1 MHCDCSCNTVFDL
14 ALIGLR
20 GKGCIRD
27 PRFMASIEVPCSQ
40 SILDEHVY
48 IQEPYKS
55 LSWIQNLSGATYN
68 RIELGHRVI
77 RSATTTVF
85 VKRPLIPSKSLLF
98 EACIQQLV
106 HLSLMRGGFL
116 RGAAP
121 VYDVFRLKDRS
132 VCFSMEVFQ
141 AAVPLTLLLQKER
154 DITGLLLEVLL
165 QLSAM
170 LWHLAQDLGMNHR
183 DLKPSNLMIETHAP
197 TPLLLKVRDR
207 TLVLQSRYTVSL
219 IDFGF
224 SCIGNRETQR
234 SDIAIGDVYSLSD
247 PCPKEGRDLYMFLA
261 FLYAD
266 CGTRLAPELRACF
279 AKWLQDG
286 STHILE
292 KIDKLGHE
300 FDPWIYF
307 ITGSERIRK
316 FDCCPA
322 DVFENLRGL
331 A

>member
-14 ALIGLR
+14 ARIGLK
-20 GKGCIRD
+20 GTGCIRD

-40 SILDEHVY
+40 SILDEHLY
-48 IQEPYKS
+48 IQEPYTS
-55 LSWIQNLSGATYN
+55 LVWIQNLPGATFS
-68 RIELGHRVI
+68 RIELGLR
-77 RSATTTVF
+77 TTRTSKTMVF

-98 EACIQQLV
+98 EACIQQQV
-106 HLSLMRGGFL
+106 HLSLERAGFR
-116 RGAAP
+116 RGAAQ
-121 VYDVFRLKDRS
+121 VYDVFQLKDRS
-132 VCFSMEVFQ
+132 ICFSMEVF
-141 AAVPLTLLLQKER
+141 ASAVPLTVLLQKGG

-183 DLKPSNLMIETHAP
+183 DLKPSNLMIETHAAK
-197 TPLLLKVRDR
+197 PLTLKVRDR
-207 TLVLQSRYTVSL
+207 TLVLQSKYTVSL
-219 IDFGF
+219 VDFGF
-224 SCIGNRETQR
+224 SCIGNKETQR
-234 SDIAIGDVYSLSD
+234 SDIAIGDVYSSSD

-266 CGTRLAPELRACF
+266 CGPRLVPELRRCF
-279 AKWLQDG
+279 VKWLQNS

-322 DVFENLRGL
+322 DVFEDVRGL

>member
-14 ALIGLR
+14 SRIGLQ
-20 GKGCIRD
+20 GVGCIRD
-27 PRFMASIEVPCSQ
+27 PRFMASIKVPCSQ

-55 LSWIQNLSGATYN
+55 LEWIKNLPGATFS
-68 RIELGHRVI
+68 RIELGTRIV
-77 RSATTTVF
+77 RDTGTTVF
-85 VKRPLIPSKSLLF
+85 IKRPLIASKSLLF

-106 HLSLMRGGFL
+106 HLSLARAGFSQ
-116 RGAAP
+116 GAAP
-121 VYDVFRLKDRS
+121 VYDVFQLKDRS
-132 VCFSMEVFQ
+132 VCFSMAVFQ
-141 AAVPLTLLLQKER
+141 SAIPLTILLQKEG
-154 DITGLLLEVLL
+154 DLTGLLLEILL

-183 DLKPSNLMIETHAP
+183 DLKPSNLMIETHLP
-197 TPLLLKVRDR
+197 KPLTLKVRSR

-219 IDFGF
+219 VDFGF
-224 SCIGNRETQR
+224 SCIGNKETLS
-234 SDIAIGDVYSLSD
+234 SDIAIGDVYSLRD

-266 CGTRLAPELRACF
+266 CGSRLAPELKTCF

-286 STHILE
+286 STRILE
-292 KIDKLGHE
+292 KIDQFGHD
-300 FDPWIYF
+300 FAPWIYF

-322 DVFENLRGL
+322 DVFEDLRRL

>member
-14 ALIGLR
+14 SLIGLV

-40 SILDEHVY
+40 NILDERVY

-55 LSWIQNLSGATYN
+55 LVWIQNLPGATFS
-68 RIELGHRVI
+68 RIELGTR
-77 RSATTTVF
+77 TTKDDKTTVF
-85 VKRPLIPSKSLLF
+85 IKRSLIASKSLLF

-106 HLSLMRGGFL
+106 HLSLVRAGFS
-116 RGAAP
+116 RGAAA

-132 VCFSMEVFQ
+132 VCFSMDVFQ
-141 AAVPLTLLLQKER
+141 SAVPLTVLLQKEK

-165 QLSAM
+165 QLAAM
-170 LWHLAQDLGMNHR
+170 LWHLALDLGMNHR
-183 DLKPSNLMIETHAP
+183 DLKPSNLMIETHLP
-197 TPLLLKVRDR
+197 KPLTLHLRDR

-219 IDFGF
+219 VDFGF
-224 SCIGNRETQR
+224 SCIGNRETLR
-234 SDIAIGDVYSLSD
+234 SDIAIGDVYSLKD

-266 CGTRLAPELRACF
+266 CGSRLAPELRSCF

-286 STHILE
+286 STRILS
-292 KIDKLGHE
+292 KIDRLGHE

-307 ITGSERIRK
+307 ITGSERIKK

-322 DVFENLRGL
+322 DVFEDLRRL

>member
-14 ALIGLR
+14 SRIGLV
-20 GKGCIRD
+20 GLGCIRD

-40 SILDEHVY
+40 SILDEHRY
-48 IQEPYKS
+48 IQQPYLS
-55 LSWIQNLSGATYN
+55 LEWIQNLPGATFS
-68 RIELGHRVI
+68 RIELGLRVDHG
-77 RSATTTVF
+77 STTTVF
-85 VKRPLIPSKSLLF
+85 VKRPLIPGKSLLF

-106 HLSLMRGGFL
+106 HLSLVRAGFG
-116 RGAAP
+116 RGAAV
-121 VYDVFRLKDRS
+121 VYDVFQLKDKS
-132 VCFSMEVFQ
+132 ICFSMAVFQ
-141 AAVPLTLLLQKER
+141 SAVPLTILLQREQE
-154 DITGLLLEVLL
+154 ITGLLLEILL

-197 TPLLLKVRDR
+197 APLSLRLRDR

-219 IDFGF
+219 VDFGF
-224 SCIGNRETQR
+224 SCIGNKETQA
-234 SDIAIGDVYSLSD
+234 SDIAIGDVYSSRD

-266 CGTRLAPELRACF
+266 CGARLPPELRACF
-279 AKWLQDG
+279 AKWLQNG
-286 STHILE
+286 STRILE
-292 KIDKLGHE
+292 KIDQHGHA

-307 ITGSERIRK
+307 ITGSERIKK

-322 DVFENLRGL
+322 NVFEDVRRL